1 MLIWQKRSV
10 GSFAGMLV
18 LSCAAALLFGNLL
31 AAETLISPS
40 DTVSYFAAFTEPL
53 FTIESSQAPESSPDA
68 ALRTAQNLEQALSQ
82 GQQAKVD
89 ELLLQLL
96 DRPHLDSDFL
106 LRLGIR
112 LAERELYPE
121 AAQVFARSIQEHPTI
136 FEAYYNLALADVAQQ
151 KWAEAL
157 ATLERAPQ
165 RSHAEI
171 VACSY
176 LRGKIEDSEGE
187 TAKAEH
193 DFSAAFDG
201 APQNETYGLDL
212 GLFYIRHHFYLQAI
226 AVLERAQT
234 SNPHSAF
241 LLLGLSLARFL
252 AGQESQSLQEL
263 KKLLA
268 MRPGFAPAELLMTFA
283 LSTEGKLADA
293 ERLASLALHS
303 PHPSPYLYYLDASI
317 LVKLQ
322 SRQYT
327 RIIKELHTARDGIPS
342 CSLCY
347 MTESKA
353 HQAQGDF
360 GAAISD
366 LEAAVRLD
374 ADFADAWYRLAALYR
389 RVGRS
394 ADAMQAQ
401 KRFQELK
408 ADKEERETQM
418 LRENFLKSLDMAT
431 ATQ

>member
-1 MLIWQKRSV
+1 M
-10 GSFAGMLV
+10 
-18 LSCAAALLFGNLL
+18 
-31 AAETLISPS
+31 AETLISPP
-40 DTVSYFAAFTEPL
+40 DRISYFAALTEPL
-53 FTIESSQAPESSPDA
+53 FRIQGSRALASSPDSA
-68 ALRTAQNLEQALSQ
+68 SRAAQNLDQALSQ

-121 AAQVFARSIQEHPTI
+121 AAQVFARCIQEHPTI

-165 RSHAEI
+165 RSHAET

-212 GLFYIRHHFYLQAI
+212 GLFYIRHHFYPQAI
-226 AVLERAQT
+226 AVLERAKT
-234 SNPHSAF
+234 SNPHSSF

-252 AGQESQSLQEL
+252 GGQQSQSLEEL

-283 LSTEGKLADA
+283 LSMEGKLAQA
-293 ERLASLALHS
+293 ERMATLGLHS

-322 SRQYT
+322 SRQYS
-327 RIIKELHTARDGIPS
+327 RIFKELHTARDGIPA

-347 MTESKA
+347 LTESKA

-360 GAAISD
+360 MAAISD
-366 LEAAVRLD
+366 LEAAVGLD
-374 ADFADAWYRLAALYR
+374 PDFPDAWYRLASLYR
-389 RVGRS
+389 RVGRG
-394 ADAMQAQ
+394 ADAMRAQ
-401 KRFQELK
+401 NRFQELK

-418 LRENFLKSLDMAT
+418 LRENFLKALDMAT